1 MSGDPLVN
9 LLKLEFSYTNKFEEL
24 VSASIVRR
32 IIIIIINHYDKIA
45 LRIYLEQCRKY
56 GLESTEACYENSAQS
71 IDERLGL

>member
-1 MSGDPLVN
+1 MSGDALVN

-24 VSASIVRR
+24 VSASIARR
-32 IIIIIINHYDKIA
+32 IIIIINHYDKIA